1 MSFILSA
8 DIRHDDD
15 VTRFTYDYEGEMAHV
30 ATDRR
35 GLTSGVEIYVNIAR
49 MLFETLEGQVFKVR
63 KKKYRWRCVSL
74 PEGFYYSQNSW
85 LLNLSVSDC

>member
-1 MSFILSA
+1 MSFIISA

-63 KKKYRWRCVSL
+63 KT
-74 PEGFYYSQNSW
+74 
-85 LLNLSVSDC
+85 

>member
-1 MSFILSA
+1 M
-8 DIRHDDD
+8 
-15 VTRFTYDYEGEMAHV
+15 TRFTYDYEGEMAHV

-63 KKKYRWRCVSL
+63 KT
-74 PEGFYYSQNSW
+74 
-85 LLNLSVSDC
+85 